1 MGLDYSEL
9 FIPVF
14 LFSSLFNKSIDY
26 NNSFYKHTIYKTTVY
41 KRPILFYKVGIFQHA
56 IARDLDPTTVNCQ
69 NERKCRYQ

>member
-26 NNSFYKHTIYKTTVY
+26 NNSFYKHTIYKTTNY
-41 KRPILFYKVGIFQHA
+41 KRLILLKIVGIFQHA
-56 IARDLDPTTVNCQ
+56 IARDLDPTAVNCQ
-69 NERKCRYQ
+69 INEK